1 MNVSLN
7 RIILYVQDVGRLAYF
22 YRDAFGL
29 PVIEEIKDEWAVLK
43 AGCCEIALHRVGK
56 AYRVTDTSCQVESNA
71 KLVMAVDR
79 ELTNLRAELIAK
91 GVPMGEIQVI
101 PGTHRTSLRREGS
114 GGQRFSARAS
124 ATGQPRGGE
133 AAGSES
139 EAVNRGPSQSRRLE
153 RAAIA
158 SSVIASMDIQAASGI
173 DDKAS
178 EASQGRHHS
187 LSPRS
192 RATIPAVM

>member
-56 AYRVTDTSCQVESNA
+56 AYRVADASCQVESNA

-79 ELTNLRAELIAK
+79 ELTDLRAELVVK
-91 GVPMGEIQVI
+91 GVPMGEIKSY
-101 PGTHRTSLRREGS
+101 PELTGPLCDGRDPEGNVF
-114 GGQRFSARAS
+114 QLAQAITANLEEVKR
-124 ATGQPRGGE
+124 P
-133 AAGSES
+133 AAKG
-139 EAVNRGPSQSRRLE
+139 
-153 RAAIA
+153 
-158 SSVIASMDIQAASGI
+158 
-173 DDKAS
+173 KC
-178 EASQGRHHS
+178 
-187 LSPRS
+187 
-192 RATIPAVM
+192 